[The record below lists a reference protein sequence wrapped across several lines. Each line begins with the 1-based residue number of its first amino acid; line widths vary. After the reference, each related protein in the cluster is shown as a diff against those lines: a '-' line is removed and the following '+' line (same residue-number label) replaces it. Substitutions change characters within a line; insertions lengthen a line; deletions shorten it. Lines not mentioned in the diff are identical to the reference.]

1 MVDME
6 IFTKLKS
13 YWYSKFDNSE
23 TKFLLWLVGIGLILR
38 LLFIIET
45 QHTPFVQNLFS
56 DSKIYNNY
64 ALDISRNNNWLGDE
78 AFFMAPVYPYFL
90 AGVYKIF
97 RESSYLI
104 RLLQAIISS
113 ATILIIYL
121 LARNFF
127 NKKVAQ
133 LSAIIATFYSSFIF
147 YSGLILSET
156 LQIFFAAIFIYALTL
171 DYKSE
176 SRRNL
181 IIGIWLGI
189 LALFRANILIF
200 GIAFLIY
207 LLLQTRQHKNYR
219 ASLINISQFVLGIL
233 IVILPV
239 TIRNYIVSDDFV
251 LLTSNGGINFY
262 IGNNEKSIGVF
273 TTPTEFNFATDM
285 SGEKYAEKL
294 SHRDLSPSEASAY
307 WVEQAFDF
315 IKSKPDKA
323 AYLFINKFC
332 LFFLPEENPQSAMMD
347 EDFYAE
353 NYSKV
358 LQLPLIRFSLLSVPF
373 IFGLILLISERKKH
387 SIILLFVFSYLFASI
402 IFFVNGRFRLALLP
416 LAIPVSAFAIERIL
430 RFISDKNFSEI
441 KKPIIFT
448 SVIIVLINLVSIKP
462 NFTDYEAYLHLGDIA
477 YEEDR
482 LNDAIYYY
490 NLSLV
495 HQDNFM
501 TFVNL
506 GNALAK
512 KKEFKNAEI
521 AFNKAIERNPNYE
534 LAYFNLAFVY
544 TQIGN
549 FDLAI
554 KNYNKTIELNPN
566 FEGAY
571 RNLGIVYYVME
582 KYDLALEFFNE
593 FLRISNDDK
602 TKELVRKDIIN
613 IQRMIE
619 NKK

>member
-1 MVDME
+1 MFNKIINDFKK
-6 IFTKLKS
+6 IIKS
-13 YWYSKFDNSE
+13 YFDDSE
-23 TKFLLWLVGIGLILR
+23 IKYLLWIAGVGLLFR
-38 LLFIIET
+38 LLFILET

-56 DSKIYNNY
+56 DSKIYNDF
-64 ALDISRNNNWLGDE
+64 ALDIVRNNNWLGNE

-90 AGVYKIF
+90 AFVYKIF
-97 RESSYLI
+97 GESIYLI
-104 RLLQAIISS
+104 RLIQSLFST
-113 ATILIIYL
+113 ATIFIIYL
-121 LARNFF
+121 IARNLFSKRAGF
-127 NKKVAQ
+127 IAAVI
-133 LSAIIATFYSSFIF
+133 SAFYSSFIF

-156 LQIFFAAIFIYALTL
+156 LQIFFAAIFVLTL
-171 DYKSE
+171 SINFKNEKRKY
-176 SRRNL
+176 L
-181 IIGIWLGI
+181 WIGIWLGI

-200 GIAFLIY
+200 APAFILFFFLSEKTSKSARSRFNEIM
-207 LLLQTRQHKNYR
+207 K
-219 ASLINISQFVLGIL
+219 FVLGIA

-239 TIRNYIVSDDFV
+239 TIRNYFVSDDLV

-273 TTPTEFNFATDM
+273 TTPTEFNFASDM
-285 SGEKYAEKL
+285 SGERYAEKL
-294 SHRDLSPSEASAY
+294 SHRDLSPSEASQY
-307 WVEQAFDF
+307 WVQQAIDF
-315 IKSKPDKA
+315 ISEKPLNA
-323 AYLFINKFC
+323 AYLFFNKLC
-332 LFFLPEENPQSAMMD
+332 LFFLPEENPQSAIMD
-347 EDFYAE
+347 EKFYAE

-358 LQLPLIRFSLLSVPF
+358 LQLPLINFTALSVLF
-373 IFGLILLISERKKH
+373 IVGFISMWKHKKKYAV
-387 SIILLFVFSYLFASI
+387 INLYIFSYIISAV

-416 LAIPVSAFAIERIL
+416 IAIPVAAFSIDSIIDYISNKDFNKIKIPLIISAIFIL
-430 RFISDKNFSEI
+430 
-441 KKPIIFT
+441 IINIF
-448 SVIIVLINLVSIKP
+448 SIKP
-462 NFTDYEAYLHLGDIA
+462 KFTDYEAYLHLGDIA
-477 YEEDR
+477 YKEER
-482 LNDAIYYY
+482 LDDAIYYY

-495 HQDNFM
+495 QQDNFM

-544 TQIGN
+544 TQLGN

-582 KYDLALEFFNE
+582 RYDLALEFFQE
-593 FLRISNDDK
+593 FLRISNDEK
-602 TKELVRKDIIN
+602 TKELVKKDIQN
-613 IQRMIE
+613 IQLMLE